1 MKKKKIVPMII
12 LLAVVAVLLICYF
25 LLKNYNREQ
34 EKKEEAAAENDVVI
48 SFAEDDIKNLSFLI
62 SDKRV
67 SFTRNEDGWVYDDD
81 AQFPVDDDQMKV
93 LTDALA
99 EVTANRTLTD
109 VEDLS
114 SYGLDEPEDVIQV
127 TDQED
132 KVTEITVGDTN
143 ESTGDCYISLNED
156 SRTVYTVTG
165 DLSTVFSG
173 SLMNY
178 AKGDDYPTITG
189 GSIERIT
196 LTGGENP
203 FTLEKSEDSTSG
215 WILTDGSGKQID
227 VGSSY
232 VSTLQSAAAG
242 LDYANY
248 YEYNCTDFS

>member
-1 MKKKKIVPMII
+1 
-12 LLAVVAVLLICYF
+12 
-25 LLKNYNREQ
+25 
-34 EKKEEAAAENDVVI
+34 
-48 SFAEDDIKNLSFLI
+48 
-62 SDKRV
+62 
-67 SFTRNEDGWVYDDD
+67 
-81 AQFPVDDDQMKV
+81 MKV

-178 AKGDDYPTITG
+178 AKEDDYPTIPAEALS
-189 GSIERIT
+189 GSPLPVVRTHLLSKNRKI
-196 LTGGENP
+196 P
-203 FTLEKSEDSTSG
+203 HP
-215 WILTDGSGKQID
+215 DG
-227 VGSSY
+227 
-232 VSTLQSAAAG
+232 
-242 LDYANY
+242 
-248 YEYNCTDFS
+248 F